1 MATGSQIER
10 VITLIVQEVLGNTP
24 ANDVEQRTLAFTQM
38 LCGAL
43 AGLDHP
49 DAAAAIRIM
58 LGVRQPA
65 AGA

>member
-10 VITLIVQEVLGNTP
+10 VITMIVQD
-24 ANDVEQRTLAFTQM
+24 AVEQNPTNVERRALAFTQM
-38 LCGAL
+38 LCGAME
-43 AGLDHP
+43 GLDHP

-65 AGA
+65 TGA